1 MTLCFVMDTKI
12 LFGRIT
18 TCVGYLHVFL
28 VPLTLAATVVDIGN
42 GTSGEHLKSV
52 SKNYS
57 SAVKTDSVFED
68 ALIAKR
74 KYQRHNKLPL
84 GINLKGFK
92 GM

>member
-1 MTLCFVMDTKI
+1 MTLRFLMGAKI

-18 TCVGYLHVFL
+18 SCVGYLHVFL
-28 VPLTLAATVVDIGN
+28 VPMTLAATVVDIGN

-57 SAVKTDSVFED
+57 SADKTVSVFED

-74 KYQRHNKLPL
+74 KYQRHNKLHL
-84 GINLKGFK
+84 GKNLKGFK